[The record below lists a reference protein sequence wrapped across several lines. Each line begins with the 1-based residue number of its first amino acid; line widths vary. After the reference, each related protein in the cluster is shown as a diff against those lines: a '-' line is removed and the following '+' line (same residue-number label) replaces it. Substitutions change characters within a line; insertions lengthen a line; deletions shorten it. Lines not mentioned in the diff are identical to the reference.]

1 MLLDFLPFLR
11 LRWCF
16 NENRWSAQLLDA
28 ADRAKSLAA
37 ERAFRHNAV
46 ECGEAMSQR
55 LPADP
60 TTPPRSPP
68 IHPHAPR

>member
-1 MLLDFLPFLR
+1 MLLDFLPLLR
-11 LRWCF
+11 FRWLF
-16 NENRWSAQLLDA
+16 KENRSSAQLPDA

-37 ERAFRHNAV
+37 ERVFRHNAV

-60 TTPPRSPP
+60 TPPP
-68 IHPHAPR
+68 